1 MTPCPYGPAKSPLLH
16 HRLQRIGNA
25 RCRSSV
31 PDDENAI
38 NKARRYGTLK
48 YVGKN
53 YPPVIFAHIACD
65 GPEGVRDVGTWEY
78 RIRNVKKAGFLWHAG
93 PWAMRPMPDDKS
105 SIRHWAE
112 SLSEVR

>member
-1 MTPCPYGPAKSPLLH
+1 MDLPNRRYFITAYSESETLDVEAQC
-16 HRLQRIGNA
+16 
-25 RCRSSV
+25 

-65 GPEGVRDVGTWEY
+65 GAEGVRDVGTWEY

-105 SIRHWAE
+105 SIRRWAE